1 MGAYSERE
9 AMGCD
14 SHSIVN
20 GSLDWHE
27 DVHEAGKSGSHA
39 VVEADKGCIQECG
52 LKRWRIKCKTI
63 TEWVVL

>member
-14 SHSIVN
+14 SNSIVN

-39 VVEADKGCIQECG
+39 VGEADKGWIQKCG
-52 LKRWRIKCKTI
+52 
-63 TEWVVL
+63 